1 MSNINDE
8 TVRAKMRKLR
18 VSTFADVFYEIVN
31 DELRDYRFYQED
43 MLHPSYQAVS
53 YIWERFSETYMSDEA
68 KKFIEDWRP
77 VKAALAHRP
86 FDANSVAYQDFVR
99 QTHER
104 IQALEKK
111 WGVSLR

>member
-1 MSNINDE
+1 MCI
-8 TVRAKMRKLR
+8 
-18 VSTFADVFYEIVN
+18 
-31 DELRDYRFYQED
+31 RD
-43 MLHPSYQAVS
+43 SYQAVS
-53 YIWERFSETYMSDEA
+53 YIWERFSETYLSDEA

-104 IQALEKK
+104 IQALEKL
-111 WGVSLR
+111 SLIHIFYKPISAHNESAFDVFVIG